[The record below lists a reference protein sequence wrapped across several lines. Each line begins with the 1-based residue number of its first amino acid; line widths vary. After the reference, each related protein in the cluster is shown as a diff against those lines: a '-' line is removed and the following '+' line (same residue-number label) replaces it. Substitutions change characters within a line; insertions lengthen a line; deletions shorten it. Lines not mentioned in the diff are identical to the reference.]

1 MMLLVIMI
9 DKYLMNTDRC
19 SYEIFAKGCTS
30 TYSAYRLSILGISW
44 TLIFLLMFTNIS
56 RWPLRQ

>member
-19 SYEIFAKGCTS
+19 SCESFAKGCTVHIG
-30 TYSAYRLSILGISW
+30 YQ
-44 TLIFLLMFTNIS
+44 F
-56 RWPLRQ
+56 